1 MERKLASIRKVK
13 EIHPIQGADLIEVVV
28 IDGWKVVASK
38 GKHQIGEHIVYF
50 EIDSFLPIREEF
62 EFLRKSCY
70 RKMMDVEGF
79 RIKTIKLRGQ
89 ISQGLVMSL
98 DDLPEMKKSFA
109 ESIGYFWDIGEDVT
123 DFLGV
128 LKYEP
133 PIPPEL
139 NGLVKGFFP
148 SFIPKTDEE
157 RIQNLSEIYDEL
169 RTKRYC
175 ETEKLDGTSATF
187 YLNDGEFGICSRNL
201 DLLESEA
208 NTYWKFARVND
219 IENKL
224 RNIGKN
230 IGIQGELIGEGI
242 QGNPYKIKGQTVKF
256 FKAFDIDAYQ
266 FLQYDDFVNLIRV
279 RLGCE
284 TVPLLDM
291 YVILPENIDDLISMA
306 DGKSVLN
313 PLTDREGIVLHAIDG
328 TTSFKIIS
336 NNHLLNEK

>member
-38 GKHQIGEHIVYF
+38 GHHQVGDHVVYF

-128 LKYEP
+128 IKYEP

-157 RIQNLSEIYDEL
+157 RIQNLSEIYSEL
-169 RTKRYC
+169 RTKRYYI
-175 ETEKLDGTSATF
+175 TEKLDGTSVTYYF
-187 YLNDGEFGICSRNL
+187 NNGEFGVCGRNFEL
-201 DLLESEA
+201 IESG
-208 NTYWKFARVND
+208 NNSIWKFARD
-219 IENKL
+219 LDLENKM
-224 RNIGKN
+224 REFGVNIS
-230 IGIQGELIGEGI
+230 IQGELIGYGVN
-242 QGNPYKIKGQTVKF
+242 GNRYKLNNQVVRF
-256 FKAFDIDAYQ
+256 FSLFDIDNYQ
-266 FLQYDDFVNLIRV
+266 YHNLSM
-279 RLGCE
+279 LE
-284 TVPLLDM
+284 TVANKFGIQTVPILDKNFE
-291 YVILPENIDDLISMA
+291 LPETVDDLLKIA
-306 DGKSVLN
+306 DGKSVIN
-313 PLTDREGIVLHAIDG
+313 EGADREGLVIRSLGQKI
-328 TTSFKIIS
+328 SFKVIS
-336 NNHLLNEK
+336 NKYLLKNE